1 MDISSIERCFPNVK
15 ESHKINILP
24 MKISNDFDWWSD
36 LLNDD
41 WLSCENLS
49 AFIGQL
55 DDMLPLAWELSTWF
69 DFLTFLWLQ
78 ERLQEHLTK

>member
-15 ESHKINILP
+15 ESHKINILA

-49 AFIGQL
+49 AFIGQF